1 MTEPFPYSSRP
12 FISLVSSY
20 EVLSGPGFAVAF
32 SSLCQY
38 NYLSCWKSGE
48 CVSISE
54 AQAQDVL
61 PVRSPVTPLPPNPS
75 WCLLSALSLL
85 AMLSGLPPSD
95 VLCSCLHNL
104 QGIPKTRPR
113 GVQHFHWGFGKEL
126 WQNPKPRASLMLASV
141 HKDASCAAWAPN
153 GLPHTV
159 STSSL
164 TKGKHSLQEEQGGWG
179 SGRGWKKREMVK
191 NNN

>member
-1 MTEPFPYSSRP
+1 MRSSVVQALQLPFPLSVS
-12 FISLVSSY
+12 IITWAVESLVSVS
-20 EVLSGPGFAVAF
+20 VFQRLSHRTFFLWGRQWPH
-32 SSLCQY
+32 CPQ
-38 NYLSCWKSGE
+38 
-48 CVSISE
+48 
-54 AQAQDVL
+54 
-61 PVRSPVTPLPPNPS
+61 NPS

-95 VLCSCLHNL
+95 VFCSWLHNL

-126 WQNPKPRASLMLASV
+126 WRNPKPRASLMLVSV

-164 TKGKHSLQEEQGGWG
+164 TKGKLSLQEEQGEWG